1 VYIQCV
7 DFDALNMN
15 IKTKIKPSNQ
25 HLFNLIHDVDLQV
38 KMTWLSEGFRSLNV
52 QKYLYQWA
60 ARNDVDALDAF
71 GQSMID
77 SFRLAATR
85 GLSGYPEDT
94 ERSMRS
100 LLVNI
105 QYYRVRVEARLK
117 PAFHQGVAR
126 CADPLSEPSAPHPAG
141 FPAGVHGSLGTLETV
156 A

>member
-1 VYIQCV
+1 VYIQGV
-7 DFDALNMN
+7 NYDALNMN
-15 IKTKIKPSNQ
+15 IKIKIKPSSQ
-25 HLFNLIHDVDLQV
+25 HLLNLINDVDLLV

-52 QKYLYQWA
+52 HKYLYQWS
-60 ARNDVDALDAF
+60 ARNDVAALDAF

-105 QYYRVRVEARLK
+105 QYYRARVESRREPACHLGLTPCTPPPARS
-117 PAFHQGVAR
+117 P
-126 CADPLSEPSAPHPAG
+126 ADPVGQPAG
-141 FPAGVHGSLGTLETV
+141 ELRPAGSLEAV
-156 A
+156 D